1 MAIMKRIYG
10 HACELHSKRRAGSSS
25 VEYEEAIVS
34 YARYYLKS
42 IGVNLK
48 LADRK
53 YKEGFDIKVST
64 EPIQLNLFD

>member
-10 HACELHSKRRAGSSS
+10 HACEIHSKRRAGSSS
-25 VEYEEAIVS
+25 IEYEEAIVS

-53 YKEGFDIKVST
+53 YKEEVEVATGPV
-64 EPIQLNLFD
+64 QLNLFD